1 MSQLVLLCACIF
13 SNIATLGLCAAW
25 GDFLVCN
32 KCDNFYKE
40 RARGPGGAAGE
51 PEKEDSLAELAHL
64 MNPKQVCASGICFP
78 AAVDAVFL
86 ACADFCA
93 QQEGFF
99 MNRSYCDALLG
110 RRGFWHVPC

>member
-1 MSQLVLLCACIF
+1 LCACIF
-13 SNIATLGLCAAW
+13 SKIATLGLCAAW

-64 MNPKQVCASGICFP
+64 MNPKQVCASGICFLLP
-78 AAVDAVFL
+78 WTLIFKRVRTFARKGAA
-86 ACADFCA
+86 
-93 QQEGFF
+93 
-99 MNRSYCDALLG
+99 SYESQLL
-110 RRGFWHVPC
+110 